1 MEILLKEAQMHL
13 NPGQAIDIICHSS
26 HNCGLTSCIIIHKNN
41 PPIDVY
47 NTGKFQLPDPAG
59 RAGGACTSALLQ
71 VLYKDGRAA
80 AGNMSWVECL
90 RAMRSNLRAMG
101 FDQVPQLTS
110 SRMIDVVRP

>member
-1 MEILLKEAQMHL
+1 MHL
-13 NPGQAIDIICHSS
+13 NPGQEIDIIHLSFIS
-26 HNCGLTSCIIIHKNN
+26 QLRFDPLHHHLQNN